1 MTRQHR
7 ESALASVVLRAGV
20 IVLFLLAQA
29 RSGPGF
35 GLTGEGLVV
44 TALTVAVAGFLAV
57 AILPSAAGP
66 SPRLPL
72 LGVPVKVAALGLAV
86 LLAVCLDAV
95 TVDGP
100 AIAVLLFGVGT
111 AAVRHPFA
119 HSLPVGLLGLG
130 GLLVT
135 GAVAGTLERDLSLAF
150 SVCMV
155 FMIAYTIRERRAARS
170 AQEREAVL
178 AERARIAREIH
189 DILAHSLSAQIV
201 HLEGARMLLR
211 ADRAAEALERV
222 ERAGDLARNGLD
234 EARRA
239 VSALR
244 ENQPPLPEA
253 LRSLAEE
260 FHAATGQECVLLLP
274 DRERR
279 LPPETELAV
288 LRTAQEAVTNVRRH
302 APGSPATVRLGFHGG
317 SCELEVTNPVA
328 DRPGTPGGG
337 YGIVGMRERAELLG
351 GTLESG
357 ERDEIFLVRLRVPA

>member
-1 MTRQHR
+1 MTTRLR
-7 ESALASVVLRAGV
+7 DTTIAPVVLRAGV
-20 IVLFLLAQA
+20 IVLFLVAQA
-29 RSGPGF
+29 GAGAGF
-35 GLTGEGLVV
+35 GLSGERLAV
-44 TALTVAVAGFLAV
+44 TLLAFAVAGFLAV
-57 AILPSAAGP
+57 AILPSATGP

-72 LGVPVKVAALGLAV
+72 LGVPVKVVALGLAV
-86 LLAVCLDAV
+86 LLALWLEMMA
-95 TVDGP
+95 VDGP
-100 AIAVLLFGVGT
+100 AVAVLLFGVGT
-111 AAVRHPFA
+111 AAVRYPLA
-119 HSLPVGLLGLG
+119 RSLPIGGLALG
-130 GLLVT
+130 GLLVAGAVT
-135 GAVAGTLERDLSLAF
+135 GALERDLSLAF
-150 SVCMV
+150 SLCMV
-155 FMIAYTIRERRAARS
+155 FMIAYSIRERRAARS

-211 ADRAAEALERV
+211 ADRAGEALERV
-222 ERAGDLARNGLD
+222 ERAGDLARNGLE

-253 LRSLAEE
+253 LRRLAEE
-260 FHAATGQECVLLLP
+260 FHAATGQECALLTSG
-274 DRERR
+274 RQRR

-288 LRTAQEAVTNVRRH
+288 IRTAQEAVTNVRRH

-317 SCELEVTNPVA
+317 SCELEVTNPLA
-328 DRPGTPGGG
+328 DSPGTPGGG

-357 ERDEIFLVRLRVPA
+357 EREGIFLVRLRVPA